1 MDDRPVVVSSLL
13 SFIHNYRN
21 EPDLERI
28 VDKCFSAALR
38 SQAYTLLQDLLSE
51 LCVENG
57 HHDPGVKSSANTPAS
72 ALIAAFDR
80 VNRTE
85 QAPVFAADNLAVLPI
100 TLSPA
105 LCYEDSSVLS
115 NGKPKEALVFHE
127 LRQIRMCLQRAL
139 GQQKYADASDESR
152 EATPEEILR

>member
-38 SQAYTLLQDLLSE
+38 SQAYTLLRDLLSE

-57 HHDPGVKSSANTPAS
+57 HHDPGVKSSSNTPAS
-72 ALIAAFDR
+72 VLIAAYDR
-80 VNRTE
+80 VTRTE

-105 LCYEDSSVLS
+105 LCYEDSSGLG

-139 GQQKYADASDESR
+139 GQQKYADASEESR